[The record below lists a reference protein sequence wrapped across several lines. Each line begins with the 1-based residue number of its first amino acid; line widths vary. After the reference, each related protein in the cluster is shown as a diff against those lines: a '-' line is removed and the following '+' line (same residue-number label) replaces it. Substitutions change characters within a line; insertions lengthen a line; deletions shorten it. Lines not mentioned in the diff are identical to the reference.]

1 MVLVRRGMYLIWY
14 NGRVVTAIQE
24 TPMDLPFKFPSDT
37 EVILEDVARFRR
49 SRPRAHTSHPGN
61 VSRRSVP
68 DQ

>member
-1 MVLVRRGMYLIWY
+1 MYLIWY

-49 SRPRAHTSHPGN
+49 SRPRRAYKPSGKC
-61 VSRRSVP
+61 
-68 DQ
+68 